1 MNEYEFTL
9 KFNLQN
15 FQVDAS
21 DYVEKLYENGCDD
34 ALIGIGAK
42 GYIALDFIREA
53 SSAYA
58 AVSSAITDVKKVI
71 PDAVLIE
78 ATPDFVG
85 LTDAAK
91 ILGCSRQNIRNL
103 IVKDV
108 PRSPLPVY
116 EGTPSIWHLADI
128 LIWLR
133 EEKTYS
139 IDDSLLEIAK
149 INMNF
154 NTARS
159 WQRVDSSLQE
169 NIKAL
174 LPLVNLRE
182 NRVPNIKLQSLRRL
196 RRRSDSEK
204 RRFVVYRT
212 GTSSFSN
219 SLKPL

>member
-1 MNEYEFTL
+1 MSEYEFTL

-15 FQVDAS
+15 SLVNPNE
-21 DYVEKLYENGCDD
+21 YVEKLYENGCDD

-58 AVSSAITDVKKVI
+58 AVSSAITDVKNVI
-71 PDAVLIE
+71 PQANLIE

-103 IVKDV
+103 LVKDQSK
-108 PRSPLPVY
+108 SPLPVY

-154 NTARS
+154 NVARS
-159 WQRVDSSLQE
+159 WQKVAPDLQA

-174 LPLVNLRE
+174 
-182 NRVPNIKLQSLRRL
+182 
-196 RRRSDSEK
+196 
-204 RRFVVYRT
+204 VV
-212 GTSSFSN
+212 
-219 SLKPL
+219 

>member
-9 KFNLQN
+9 KFNFQN
-15 FQVDAS
+15 SQAEAS
-21 DYVEKLYENGCDD
+21 DYVEKLYASGCDD

-58 AVSSAITDVKKVI
+58 AVSSAITDVKNAI
-71 PDAVLIE
+71 PHAVLIE

-103 IVKDV
+103 IVKDA

-139 IDDSLLEIAK
+139 INDSLLEIAK
-149 INMNF
+149 INMSF
-154 NTARS
+154 NVARS
-159 WQRVDSSLQE
+159 WQKLELDIQDS
-169 NIKAL
+169 IKI
-174 LPLVNLRE
+174 LV
-182 NRVPNIKLQSLRRL
+182 I
-196 RRRSDSEK
+196 
-204 RRFVVYRT
+204 
-212 GTSSFSN
+212 
-219 SLKPL
+219 